1 MNSPGIGDRAAFF
14 ATWDKPILNDVPIL
28 NRIFQDAQSDT
39 WASDFYQCK
48 KSSIA
53 GARLDR
59 QETYDAMFLAWH
71 WRLGAEQLL
80 FSHQT
85 RDSSGQPLFMKNTK
99 PTLLACG
106 VLDNVPWNEICT
118 ATQRTAQQM
127 TVTPGRAWFLGQTG
141 HSVHDERHPFFA
153 LEVIQFL
160 GL

>member
-1 MNSPGIGDRAAFF
+1 MVAPGIGDRAAFF
-14 ATWDKPILNDVPIL
+14 ASWDKPILDVPIL
-28 NRIFQDAQSDT
+28 NLIFRDAQSDT
-39 WASDFYQCK
+39 WASDFYPCK

-80 FSHQT
+80 FSHQD
-85 RDSSGQPLFMKNTK
+85 RDASGRPLFMSNVK

-106 VLDNVPWNEICT
+106 VMDNVPWNEICNATQKTAQFMT
-118 ATQRTAQQM
+118 AT
-127 TVTPGRAWFLGQTG
+127 PGKAWFLGQTG
-141 HSVHDERHPFFA
+141 HSVHDERHRFFA